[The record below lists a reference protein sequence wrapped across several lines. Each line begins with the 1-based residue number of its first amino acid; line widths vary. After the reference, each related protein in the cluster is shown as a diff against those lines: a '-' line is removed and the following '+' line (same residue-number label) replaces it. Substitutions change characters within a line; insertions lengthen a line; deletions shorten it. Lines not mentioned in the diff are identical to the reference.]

1 MVDMK
6 RKSIT
11 TILIILAILAIA
23 AAFILLNKTDPNDIY
38 PEDTFLNQ
46 QNQENTLEE
55 RESFEEFERG
65 DISPKSLD
73 DATFYAYIS
82 EITDNLISIETSLAG
97 SRIDEIYDSNLQM
110 NVKAY
115 IDNTALIKIDA
126 NDSTMR
132 FEIYY
137 WENEPIFILA
147 TPAEFAGQMS
157 PDGSFIGYR
166 MFFRENVMLQSMDL
180 DGRPI
185 DPDSPDFKEMEDF
198 SSRLAFY
205 FLQQYK

>member
-11 TILIILAILAIA
+11 IILIILAISAIA

-38 PEDTFLNQ
+38 PEDTFLNPQ
-46 QNQENTLEE
+46 QKETT
-55 RESFEEFERG
+55 FEEDNFDKEFIKG
-65 DISPKSLD
+65 NISPKLLD
-73 DATFYAYIS
+73 DETFYAYIS
-82 EITDNLISIETSLAG
+82 EITDRLISIETSLAG
-97 SRIDEIYDSNLQM
+97 SRMDQIYDSNLQM
-110 NVKAY
+110 DVKAY
-115 IDNTALIKIDA
+115 IDKETLIKIDA

-137 WENEPIFILA
+137 WENQPVFILA

-166 MFFRENVMLQSMDL
+166 MFFRENVMLQAMDL

-185 DPDSPDFKEMEDF
+185 DPDSADFKEMEDF
-198 SSRLAFY
+198 SARLAFY
-205 FLQQYK
+205 FIQQHK